1 MKSAQEILRDESGS
15 TIVVVM
21 IIAIVML
28 VTAYAAVELA
38 AQDAAL
44 ANRDLRASQA
54 FYNAEAGV
62 ERAQAWLLGQNVL
75 PTARINPFGDYAEGL
90 GGGLY
95 FTYIEPH
102 AGTERP
108 TFTVISVATVDG
120 HTRAVAVDMT
130 PTAFTDYLYFTN
142 SDVGPASPGYFKTG
156 DIVDGPVH
164 INDQLCIWG
173 DPVFTGHVEAT
184 GSLIKY
190 ENDGSPIETTQL
202 TNAPADDPDF
212 QDGCTLGATHM
223 QWLDQPDVNELMK
236 SAGLNVGSAEVV
248 FGRDDGS
255 GPMLGWLSYRKIN
268 TTDPWIDIEISSF
281 NGILYANG
289 DCSVRGIVDGKVTLA
304 SNTDIAI
311 VDDLIYAGSTDGVPD
326 ADCDDVCG
334 LVASVRVFVE
344 DSWANQSDCVVHA
357 HLLAVNNQASLVEN
371 YNQGIP
377 RGTLTV
383 WGGMAQD
390 KWGPVGTGYYDQYG
404 EFHVLTGYVRD
415 VHYDWRLSDSLPP
428 GYNLITF
435 PGSSYTRL
443 GWREITPPFEVQCDV
458 RYTHGEE
465 G

>member
-1 MKSAQEILRDESGS
+1 
-15 TIVVVM
+15 
-21 IIAIVML
+21 
-28 VTAYAAVELA
+28 
-38 AQDAAL
+38 
-44 ANRDLRASQA
+44 
-54 FYNAEAGV
+54 
-62 ERAQAWLLGQNVL
+62 
-75 PTARINPFGDYAEGL
+75 
-90 GGGLY
+90 
-95 FTYIEPH
+95 
-102 AGTERP
+102 
-108 TFTVISVATVDG
+108 
-120 HTRAVAVDMT
+120 
-130 PTAFTDYLYFTN
+130 
-142 SDVGPASPGYFKTG
+142 
-156 DIVDGPVH
+156 
-164 INDQLCIWG
+164 
-173 DPVFTGHVEAT
+173 
-184 GSLIKY
+184 
-190 ENDGSPIETTQL
+190 
-202 TNAPADDPDF
+202 
-212 QDGCTLGATHM
+212 
-223 QWLDQPDVNELMK
+223 
-236 SAGLNVGSAEVV
+236 
-248 FGRDDGS
+248 
-255 GPMLGWLSYRKIN
+255 MLGWLSYRKIN